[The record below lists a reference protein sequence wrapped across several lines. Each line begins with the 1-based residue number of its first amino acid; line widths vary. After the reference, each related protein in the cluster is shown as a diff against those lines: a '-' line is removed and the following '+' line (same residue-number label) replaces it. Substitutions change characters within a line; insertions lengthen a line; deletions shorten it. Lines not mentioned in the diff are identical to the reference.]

1 MDRYM
6 PMKKSKGRLYE
17 LLQSGFLEI
26 LLDGKK
32 RKKANDKVA
41 FVICIRKKMQEM

>member
-32 RKKANDKVA
+32 RKKQMIKWPLL
-41 FVICIRKKMQEM
+41 FV